1 MKVLILNPILFTAD
15 NNVIPQVKSIKDT
28 MIYNMCLGFKRL
40 GHDVTLAAAEEYAPA
55 EKEALMRQIDQASF
69 AMDDV
74 LLYLDTHPTDQE
86 ALNYYHHA
94 AGLRREAMEAWQT
107 QYGPLLVDS
116 VKNMD
121 RWTWMTEKWPWEGE
135 V

>member
-1 MKVLILNPILFTAD
+1 MFGTMT
-15 NNVIPQVKSIKDT
+15 NNGSR
-28 MIYNMCLGFKRL
+28 NSS
-40 GHDVTLAAAEEYAPA
+40 AAPA

-116 VKNMD
+116 IKNMD